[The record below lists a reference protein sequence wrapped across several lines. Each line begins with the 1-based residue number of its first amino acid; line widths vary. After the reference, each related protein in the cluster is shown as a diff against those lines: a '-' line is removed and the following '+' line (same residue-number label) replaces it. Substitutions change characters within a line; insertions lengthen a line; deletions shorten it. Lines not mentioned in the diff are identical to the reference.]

1 MFLNA
6 YVSIVYPHIT
16 MDHYCGQLAIQH
28 LTAGECIE
36 LISTSEA
43 FPAAH
48 HVQNIKCKS
57 NERGRG
63 GWRGWG
69 RKREALQ
76 IKLAFT

>member
-1 MFLNA
+1 
-6 YVSIVYPHIT
+6 

-48 HVQNIKCKS
+48 HVQNIKVKKEREGQLGGLGEK
-57 NERGRG
+57 ERG
-63 GWRGWG
+63 
-69 RKREALQ
+69 
-76 IKLAFT
+76 TTN